1 LIYRLG
7 AGKAVQ
13 SGTVHARSALPRG
26 CAARDDETGWKM
38 TRPAPD
44 TPIETRWEGR
54 FVTVRQQG
62 DWEYVS
68 RSRGIH
74 AAVILAIDDASD
86 GRHVILVE
94 QYRVPLKRNC
104 LELPAGLVGDDRA
117 GEAAEIAAARELEE
131 ETGYRAATWRNVGEF
146 YSSPGMVS
154 ESFTLL
160 VATGLTRIGDGGGV
174 DGEDIIVHR
183 VAIRDIADFV
193 AAKRADGCGIDV
205 RVAMLLAGGWL
216 A

>member
-1 LIYRLG
+1 
-7 AGKAVQ
+7 
-13 SGTVHARSALPRG
+13 
-26 CAARDDETGWKM
+26 M

-44 TPIETRWEGR
+44 SPIETRWEGR
-54 FVTVRQQG
+54 FVTVKQQG
-62 DWEYVS
+62 NWEYVA

-104 LELPAGLVGDDRA
+104 LELPAGLVGDDSA

-146 YSSPGMVS
+146 FSSPGMVS

-160 VATGLTRIGDGGGV
+160 VASGLTRIGDGGGV

-183 VAIRDIADFV
+183 VPLDRIADFV

-205 RVAMLLAGGWL
+205 RVAMLLAGGLL